1 MATLDNAGIIRE
13 MYVAWNDRDFDRY
26 ASFATADARMTNVP
40 FGAKLGFREY
50 GEVWAKAF
58 PDGKIELMN
67 LVAQGDMA
75 VGEFTGR
82 GTHTGV
88 LKGPSGEI
96 APTGQRV
103 EMPFVEVYRLR
114 NGKISEGRIYF
125 DTGTMLAQLG
135 ISPGATATQQQQFTA
150 PAPQPRH

>member
-13 MYVAWNDRDFDRY
+13 MYSAWNDKDMDRY
-26 ASFATADARMTNVP
+26 ASFATADARMTSVP

-50 GEVWAKAF
+50 GEGWARAF

-67 LVAQGDMA
+67 LVAQGDMV

-82 GTHTGV
+82 GTHTGG
-88 LKGPSGEI
+88 LKGPTGEI
-96 APTGQRV
+96 PATGRRV
-103 EMPFVEVYRLR
+103 EMSFVEVYRLR
-114 NGKISEGRIYF
+114 NGKISEGKIYF

-135 ISPGATATQQQQFTA
+135 MSPGATATQQQVSA

>member
-1 MATLDNAGIIRE
+1 MATLDNSGIIRE
-13 MYVAWNDRDFDRY
+13 MYAAWNDKDLDRY
-26 ASFATADARMTNVP
+26 ASCATADARMTHVP
-40 FGAKLGFREY
+40 FGTKLGFREY
-50 GEVWAKAF
+50 GEGWARAF

-67 LVAQGDMA
+67 LVAQGDFV

-82 GTHTGV
+82 GTHTGT
-88 LKGPSGEI
+88 LKGPTGEI
-96 APTGQRV
+96 PATGRRV
-103 EMPFVEVYRLR
+103 EMSFVEVYRLR

-135 ISPGATATQQQQFTA
+135 ISPGATTQQQFSA

>member
-1 MATLDNAGIIRE
+1 MATLDNGGIIRE
-13 MYVAWNDRDFDRY
+13 MYAAWNERDFDRY
-26 ASFATADARMTNVP
+26 ASFATTDARMTNVP

-50 GEVWAKAF
+50 GEGWAKGF

-67 LVAQGDMA
+67 LVAQGDTV

-88 LKGPSGEI
+88 LKSPRGEI
-96 APTGQRV
+96 PATGRRV
-103 EMPFVEVYRLR
+103 EMSFVEVYRLR
-114 NGKISEGRIYF
+114 NGKICEGRIYF

-135 ISPGATATQQQQFTA
+135 LSPGATTTQQQQVTA
-150 PAPQPRH
+150 PVPQPRH